1 MAGARYNK
9 AIALLEAGQPVFGSG
24 LVWNGNLDEMM
35 YFADSDYDLVM
46 IEMEH
51 EGLSFNN
58 LRASLQFLLNRRRIA
73 EGGSLQ
79 ADPTPVVRI
88 PPNTREQ
95 NQWVI
100 KQALDTGVYGLIL
113 PHLDTVEGA
122 QAAVRAARYPQAPGA
137 AGSEAPGMAGSGPA
151 GAAAAESAGSGAVDS
166 EPTGVAESAAAEPDP
181 AAGERGW
188 WYRIAP
194 RYWGLTPAEY
204 YDAADVWPINPDGN
218 LLLMGIV
225 EEPTGV
231 RNLPDILREARG
243 IGAIWAGPGDMSVA
257 LGHKGNANH
266 PEVQEMLLR
275 ILGICQNA
283 GVPCAVGC
291 TAEEVA
297 MRLEQGFRILITAPT
312 RTAGG
317 LAEGRRLAG
326 R

>member
-1 MAGARYNK
+1 MASTRYNK
-9 AIALLEAGQPVFGSG
+9 AIELLEAGQPVFGSG
-24 LVWNGNLDEMM
+24 LIWNGNLDEMM

-73 EGGSLQ
+73 GAGGLQ

-113 PHLDTVEGA
+113 PHLDTVAGA

-137 AGSEAPGMAGSGPA
+137 ANP
-151 GAAAAESAGSGAVDS
+151 
-166 EPTGVAESAAAEPDP
+166 EP
-181 AAGERGW
+181 AGERGW

-204 YDAADVWPINPDGN
+204 YDAAGVWPLDPDGN

-231 RNLPDILREARG
+231 RNLPDILRAAKG

-257 LGHKGNANH
+257 LGHKGNASH

-275 ILGICQNA
+275 ILGICQDA

-291 TAEEVA
+291 TAEEVP

-317 LAEGRRLAG
+317 LTEGRRLAG

>member
-1 MAGARYNK
+1 MPATTRYNK
-9 AIALLEAGQPVFGSG
+9 AIQLLEEGKPVFGTG
-24 LVWNGNLDEMM
+24 LIWNGNLDEMT

-58 LRASLQFLLNRRRIA
+58 LRTSLQFLLNRKRVA
-73 EGGSLQ
+73 DGGGLQ
-79 ADPTPVVRI
+79 ADPTPIVRI

-122 QAAVRAARYPQAPGA
+122 MSAVRAARYPQVP
-137 AGSEAPGMAGSGPA
+137 
-151 GAAAAESAGSGAVDS
+151 
-166 EPTGVAESAAAEPDP
+166 GVADFEPR
-181 AAGERGW
+181 GERGW
-188 WYRIAP
+188 WQRIAP
-194 RYWGLTPAEY
+194 RYWGLSATEY
-204 YDAADVWPINPDGN
+204 YDAADIWPIDPDGN

-225 EEPTGV
+225 EEPTGAN
-231 RNLPDILREARG
+231 NLPDILREVKG

-257 LGHKGNANH
+257 MGHRGNAGH

-291 TAEEVA
+291 TAAEVP
-297 MRLEQGFRILITAPT
+297 MRLEQGFSILITAPT

-317 LAEGRRLAG
+317 LEEGRRISG

>member
-1 MAGARYNK
+1 MPATTRYNK
-9 AIALLEAGQPVFGSG
+9 AIQLLEEGKPVFGTG
-24 LVWNGNLDEMM
+24 LIWNGNLDEMT

-58 LRASLQFLLNRRRIA
+58 LRTSLQFLLNRKRVID
-73 EGGSLQ
+73 GGGLQ
-79 ADPTPVVRI
+79 ADPTPIVRI

-122 QAAVRAARYPQAPGA
+122 MSAVRAARYPQVP
-137 AGSEAPGMAGSGPA
+137 
-151 GAAAAESAGSGAVDS
+151 
-166 EPTGVAESAAAEPDP
+166 
-181 AAGERGW
+181 
-188 WYRIAP
+188 
-194 RYWGLTPAEY
+194 EY
-204 YDAADVWPINPDGN
+204 YDAADIWPIDPDGN

-225 EEPTGV
+225 EEPTGAN
-231 RNLPDILREARG
+231 NLPDILREVKG

-257 LGHKGNANH
+257 MGHRGNAGH

-291 TAEEVA
+291 TAAEVP
-297 MRLEQGFRILITAPT
+297 MRLEQGFSILITAPT

-317 LAEGRRLAG
+317 LEEGRRISG